1 MISLNNI
8 SKEFTAEAL
17 FQGISFTINAKDRI
31 GLAGRNGSGKTTL
44 IKIICK
50 EIEPT
55 SGEVVVPDDITIGY
69 LPQEKIITTQLNVV
83 DEALQVF
90 SDWQKQKERLDKI
103 TAEIQNR
110 TDYESKSYH
119 LLIDEL
125 EILNHRILLFE
136 PEKMRGQAERV
147 LAGLGFKQEDFKR
160 KVTEFSQGWRMRVEL
175 AKLLLIKPSL
185 LLLDEPTN
193 HLDIESIQWLEEFLK
208 NYSGAV
214 MMVSH
219 DRAMLD
225 NITRRTIELNNG
237 KAFDYKT
244 PYSEYLQLRDERLHV
259 QQSTF
264 NNQQKQI
271 QDIEQFIERFRYK
284 ASKSKQ
290 VQSRVKMLDKMEI
303 VEVDNLDN
311 SSIRFTFPVAQQS
324 GKVVVEAKSISKKY
338 GDKGVLKNID
348 FQILR
353 GEKIAFI
360 GRNGEGKTTLARII
374 AQQLDYGGELK
385 WGHNV
390 VFGYFAQDQGEA
402 LDGEKTVFETV
413 DEVAVGDIRTKLKA
427 ILGAFLFQGE
437 DVDKK
442 VKVLS
447 GGEKSR
453 LALAQLLLKPTNLL
467 ILDEPT
473 NHLDILSK
481 DILKNA
487 LLQYSGTII
496 LVSHDRDFLQG
507 LTNRLLEF
515 SNLKIKEHLGGIEE
529 YLEKRRI
536 TDFAELERK
545 NEETSGKDEKV
556 NENKLKWEQKKEL
569 DKRVRKLR
577 NTIEALEKD
586 IHKLEQELE
595 IVNEK
600 LSNPQLHQDEIKSGS
615 LYREHDSLNK
625 KILDSYQLWESQH
638 TSLEML
644 EKEE

>member
-1 MISLNNI
+1 MITLNNI
-8 SKEFTAEAL
+8 TKEFTAEIL
-17 FQGISFTINAKDRI
+17 FEGVSFTINPKDRI

-55 SGEVVVPDDITIGY
+55 AGEVVIPEDITIGY
-69 LPQEKIITTQLNVV
+69 LPQEKIITTRLNVV
-83 DEALQVF
+83 DEALQAF
-90 SDWQKQKERLDKI
+90 SDWQKQKARLDKI
-103 TAEIQNR
+103 SLEIQNR
-110 TDYESKSYH
+110 TDFESKSYH
-119 LLIDEL
+119 LLIEEL
-125 EILNHRILLFE
+125 ETLTQRIALFE
-136 PEKMRGQAERV
+136 PEKMRGQAEKV
-147 LAGLGFKQEDFKR
+147 LAGLGFRQQDFR
-160 KVTEFSQGWRMRVEL
+160 RQVAEFSQGWRMRVEL

-208 NYSGAV
+208 NYNGAV

-225 NITRRTIELNNG
+225 NITKRSIELNNG

-244 PYSEYLQLRDERLHV
+244 PYSEYLQLRDERLQV

-271 QDIEQFIERFRYK
+271 QEIEQFIERFRYK

-311 SSIRFTFPVAQQS
+311 SSIRFTFPVAPQS
-324 GKVVVEAKSISKKY
+324 GKVVVEGKSISKNY
-338 GDKGVLKNID
+338 GNKSVLKNID

-353 GEKIAFI
+353 GEKLAFI

-374 AQQLDYGGELK
+374 AQQVDYGGELK
-385 WGHNV
+385 LGHNV

-413 DEVAVGDIRTKLKA
+413 DEVAVGDIRIRLKA
-427 ILGAFLFQGE
+427 ILGAFLFQGD

-487 LLQYSGTII
+487 LLQYGGTII

-507 LTNRLLEF
+507 LTNRLFEF
-515 SNLKIKEHLGGIEE
+515 SDLKIKEHLGGIEN
-529 YLEKRRI
+529 YLEKHRI
-536 TDFAELERK
+536 SDFTGLERR
-545 NEETSGKDEKV
+545 NEATFGKEEKV

-569 DKRVRKLR
+569 EKQVRKLR
-577 NTIEALEKD
+577 NTIEALEQE
-586 IHKLEQELE
+586 IQKLELGLE
-595 IVNEK
+595 AINEK
-600 LSNPQLHQDEIKSGS
+600 LSNPGLYQEEIKSGE
-615 LYREHDSLNK
+615 LYREHDVLNK

-638 TSLEML
+638 SIL
-644 EKEE
+644 EKMEKE

>member
-8 SKEFTAEAL
+8 SKEFTAETL
-17 FQGISFTINAKDRI
+17 FQGVSFTINAKDRI

-50 EIEPT
+50 EIEPG
-55 SGEVVVPDDITIGY
+55 SGEVIVPDDATIGY

-90 SDWQKQKERLDKI
+90 SDWQRQKNRLEKI
-103 TAEIQNR
+103 TTEIQNR

-119 LLIDEL
+119 LLIEEL
-125 EILNHRILLFE
+125 ELLNHRILLFE
-136 PEKMRGQAERV
+136 PEKMRGQAEKV
-147 LAGLGFKQEDFKR
+147 LAGLGFRQEDFKR

-208 NYSGAV
+208 NYNGAV

-225 NITRRTIELNNG
+225 NITKRTIELNNG
-237 KAFDYKT
+237 KAYDYKT
-244 PYSEYLQLRDERLHV
+244 PYSEYLQLRDERLQI

-271 QDIEQFIERFRYK
+271 QEIEQFIERFRYK

-290 VQSRVKMLDKMEI
+290 VQSRVKMLDKMDI
-303 VEVDNLDN
+303 VEVDSLDN
-311 SSIRFTFPVAQQS
+311 SSIHFSFPVAQQS
-324 GKVVVEAKSISKKY
+324 GKVVVEGKSISKNY
-338 GDKGVLKNID
+338 GKKDVLKNID

-353 GEKIAFI
+353 GEKLAFI

-374 AQQLDYGGELK
+374 SQQLDYTGDLK
-385 WGHNV
+385 LGHNV

-413 DEVAVGDIRTKLKA
+413 DEVAVGDIRTRLKA
-427 ILGAFLFQGE
+427 ILGAFLFQGD

-507 LTNRLLEF
+507 LTNRLFEF

-529 YLEKRRI
+529 YLEKHRI
-536 TDFAELERK
+536 TDFVELERK
-545 NEETSGKDEKV
+545 NVEDSDREEKV

-569 DKRVRKLR
+569 DKQVRKLR
-577 NTIEALEKD
+577 NSIETLEKD
-586 IHKLEQELE
+586 IHQLELE
-595 IVNEK
+595 LEAVNEK
-600 LSNPQLHQDEIKSGS
+600 LSNPGLYQEEIKSGA
-615 LYREHDSLNK
+615 LYRNHDTLNK

-638 TSLEML
+638 TRL
-644 EKEE
+644 EKMEKE